1 MLRICVVL
9 IICASHIHADEL
21 AAFYAMG
28 DTPYAPE
35 DHALLVA
42 QLHNMPSDG
51 LFAVHLGDIKTGAS
65 QCEEVVYYRVAEYLR
80 TSRLPLFIVPGDNE
94 WNDCS
99 NPEAA
104 WRLWTRYLMGFDL
117 HWTDALSVDRHPE
130 RDDLFAFFQTGVLF
144 VGVNVVGG
152 KVHDPEEWAQRH
164 ALCAKWIE
172 AQVDRYRSDIE
183 RLVIIGHAT
192 PRGKHADFFG
202 EVERIAID
210 LDRPVLYIHGDGHR
224 WERERL
230 FDTDNVLRVQVDQGG
245 KAPPVRVGITDDSE
259 TPFVFDRRLP
269 DQ

>member
-9 IICASHIHADEL
+9 IMYVSHIHADEL

-42 QLHNMPSDG
+42 QLHNMPSDA

-65 QCEEVVYYRVAEYLR
+65 KCEEVVYYRVAEYLR

-99 NPEAA
+99 NPESA
-104 WRLWTRYLMGFDL
+104 WGLWTRYLMGFDL

-152 KVHDPEEWAQRH
+152 KVHD
-164 ALCAKWIE
+164 
-172 AQVDRYRSDIE
+172 
-183 RLVIIGHAT
+183 
-192 PRGKHADFFG
+192 
-202 EVERIAID
+202 
-210 LDRPVLYIHGDGHR
+210 
-224 WERERL
+224 
-230 FDTDNVLRVQVDQGG
+230 
-245 KAPPVRVGITDDSE
+245 
-259 TPFVFDRRLP
+259 
-269 DQ
+269 